1 MLLRQATLA
10 SSRRVDVR
18 VCTDIV
24 DAVADA
30 LVAADG
36 ETVID
41 LAGHV
46 LLPAPAEPHAH
57 LDKALTADLAPNRTG
72 DLLGA
77 IDAWMAVMP
86 TLTVDGMVR
95 RGEEAAGRL
104 LANGCTTIRSHV
116 NVGDTMGLR
125 AVEAMLEVR
134 RRLAGLVDLELVALV
149 STPTTGEAGRPN
161 AAALRAAM
169 AAGVDVVGGCPHLD
183 DDPHGCIDLC
193 LDLAGELGVPLDLH
207 MDETL
212 SPAMLTLPY
221 LCDRVAATGFDR
233 GVTASHCCSLG
244 VQDHA
249 VQRAVAEQC
258 AATGVAV
265 VALPQTNL
273 FLQGRQQLVATP
285 RGLTAV
291 RPLLDAG
298 ALVCAGADNLQDP
311 FNTMGRADPLET
323 AALMV
328 MAGHLLPEEAY
339 EACSLAVRRA
349 LGRPAAAALDV
360 APGDPADLLA
370 VPAASLR
377 AALADA
383 PAGRTVIAGGRV
395 LSGGAGG

>member
-10 SSRRVDVR
+10 SGRRVDVR
-18 VCTDIV
+18 VCTDTV
-24 DAVADA
+24 DAVADTLA
-30 LVAADG
+30 PADG
-36 ETVID
+36 ESVVE
-41 LAGHV
+41 LAGHL

-77 IDAWMAVMP
+77 IDAWMTLLP
-86 TLTVDGMVR
+86 TLTVDGIVR
-95 RGEEAAGRL
+95 RGEEAARRL
-104 LANGCTTIRSHV
+104 LANGCTTVRSHV
-116 NVGDTMGLR
+116 NVGDALGLV

-149 STPTTGEAGRPN
+149 STPTAGEAGRSN
-161 AAALRAAM
+161 AAALQDAM
-169 AAGVDVVGGCPHLD
+169 AAGIDVVGGCPHLD

-193 LDLAGELGVPLDLH
+193 LALAGELGVALDLH

-221 LCDRVAATGFDR
+221 LCDRVAATGFTGR
-233 GVTASHCCSLG
+233 VTASHCCSLG
-244 VQDHA
+244 VQDPA
-249 VQRAVAEQC
+249 VQRAVAEEC

-273 FLQGRQQLVATP
+273 FLQGRQHPVATP

-298 ALVCAGADNLQDP
+298 AALCAGADNLQDP

-339 EACSLAVRRA
+339 TACSLTVRRT
-349 LGRPAAAALDV
+349 LGRPCAAGLDV

-370 VPAASLR
+370 VPSTSLR

-383 PAGRTVIAGGRV
+383 PAGRLVLAGGRV
-395 LSGGAGG
+395 VAGPPAR